1 MIKILFVC
9 HGNICRSPMAEF
21 VMKERLRSF
30 GLDKVIHVESAAL
43 HRDELGSDIHYGTRE
58 VLDRY
63 DIPYESR
70 AARLVKRSDYDAF
83 DFIIGMD
90 RYNYDDMQRLFK
102 NDPQHKVSLLL
113 DWTGI
118 SRDVAD
124 PWYTGDF
131 DTTFNDVDAGCLALV
146 EHFRRS
152 CAH

>member
-1 MIKILFVC
+1 
-9 HGNICRSPMAEF
+9 MAEF
-21 VMKERLRSF
+21 VMKERLRSS
-30 GLDKVIHVESAAL
+30 GLDKVIYVESAAL

-113 DWTGI
+113 DWVGI

-131 DTTFNDVDAGCLALV
+131 DTTFNDIDAGCLALV